1 MATRARPVTERID
14 RTLSKRPP
22 ALKPVPDIER
32 PAVDLG
38 KILQRTT
45 LAPNSLRP
53 AELLDLQRTLGNRAV
68 GVLLARSAASA
79 PQIQAKLTV
88 NAPGDEYE
96 READW
101 VAEQVMRMPAVQREV
116 LDEDEE
122 TAIMT
127 KRLSLAASGAA
138 SEADPEFEQQLNA
151 SRGRGE
157 PLPKD
162 LREEFEGK
170 FGADFSGVRIHRD
183 AEADELNRSIQARAF
198 TNRQDVFYRQGAY
211 EPGSLSGQALIA
223 HELTHVLQQRGGLEG
238 RAVQRPPE
246 IQAGRHG
253 RGNTQQQK
261 GIQGNKQPEKQGG
274 QPGTKKSGKTQEQTK
289 GEAKELDIRARL
301 IGVGPASD
309 ASDLPYG
316 VMDVIAGSS
325 LNGTG
330 GVVIVDLGG
339 LKATDEQ
346 KNVVIDLL
354 KNAHVQAGS
363 ATSTPW
369 HKNEHGKLP
378 RKQGKTPYLE
388 FLIPGYK
395 SKNLIERAVYDTQG
409 RIVYLTCHYDTG
421 SFVRLNGLPEDV
433 KMELDRKAA
442 EAKEWFPE
450 QEEQ

>member
-1 MATRARPVTERID
+1 MATRAHSVNERID
-14 RTLSKRPP
+14 RALSKRPP
-22 ALKPVPDIER
+22 ALKSVPEVER

-68 GVLLARSAASA
+68 GALLTRPAAS
-79 PQIQAKLTV
+79 PPLIQAKLTV

-96 READW
+96 READRM
-101 VAEQVMRMPAVQREV
+101 AEQVMRMPAVQREV
-116 LDEDEE
+116 LDEEEE

-127 KRLSLAASGAA
+127 KRLSPAVSGAA
-138 SEADPEFEQQLNA
+138 FEANPEFEQQLNA
-151 SRGRGE
+151 GRGRGE

-183 AEADELNRSIQARAF
+183 AQADELNRSIQARAF

-238 RAVQRPPE
+238 RTAHTQQRPPE
-246 IQAGRHG
+246 IQAGRQRG
-253 RGNTQQQK
+253 RNTQQQK
-261 GIQGNKQPEKQGG
+261 GIQGNKQPEKQVG
-274 QPGTKKSGKTQEQTK
+274 QPGTKKSGKVQEQTK
-289 GEAKELDIRARL
+289 GEVKELDIRARL
-301 IGVGPASD
+301 KGVGPTSD
-309 ASDLPYG
+309 ASDLSYG

-325 LNGTG
+325 LNGTA
-330 GVVIVDLGG
+330 GVVIVDFGS

-346 KNVVIDLL
+346 KNVVIELL
-354 KNAHVQAGS
+354 KNVPVQAGS
-363 ATSTPW
+363 AKSTPW

-378 RKQGKTPYLE
+378 RKQGRTPYLE
-388 FLIPGYK
+388 FLISGYK
-395 SKNLIERAVYDTQG
+395 SKNLIERAVYDTQD

-421 SFVRLNGLPEDV
+421 SFVRLDGLPDDV
-433 KMELDRKAA
+433 KMEMDRRA
-442 EAKEWFPE
+442 EEAREWFPE
-450 QEEQ
+450 